1 MSSIQNTS
9 FLRCLITP
17 ENDIKFTRNGSD
29 GQEEKNVDSLNI
41 VNSVITFDYFEDILS
56 PAISVHLKISNTS
69 ALYSQIPIRG
79 YERIDMEIQTDYGTI
94 EFNDKKNNP
103 LYVVGIEGLTQ
114 TEGQEIFTLK
124 LCTLTNLSNEVTRCQ
139 KRYEK
144 KPISEHVKDILEDV
158 LKADNNRVKVEDSIT
173 SYGFIGNNRKPFY
186 TITWLAAK
194 AVPSTQGAKGVSGSG
209 ETAEGKGTAG
219 FFFYEDY
226 DGFKFKSVDRMVDAT
241 NVDYP
246 KDTTQKS
253 LKDDYGIYTYTYSN
267 VITEGSPESE
277 NQILHHFTDKTTNL
291 HKNLR
296 VGLYS
301 NLTYTY
307 NPLNWGVKAVKYDLK
322 DQIDAGAAPTA
333 GETVP
338 IPQGDITNYSSR
350 VMARVGDTGMWAPDL
365 EKNDDGEVE
374 DSGRDPVDMAKAF
387 TRYTL
392 LYQQSLNITIP
403 CNIKL
408 RVGNVIKLVF
418 PEVGPAERQSPVSKK
433 ADQELSGFYII
444 RSLRHHF
451 EISEGK
457 NVTSLNLIRDSYG
470 LK

>member
-158 LKADNNRVKVEDSIT
+158 LKADDNRVKVEDSIT

-267 VITEGSPESE
+267 V
-277 NQILHHFTDKTTNL
+277 
-291 HKNLR
+291 
-296 VGLYS
+296 
-301 NLTYTY
+301 
-307 NPLNWGVKAVKYDLK
+307 KAVKYDLK

-392 LYQQSLNITIP
+392 LFQQSLNITIP

-418 PEVGPAERQSPVSKK
+418 PEVGPAERQSPDSKK